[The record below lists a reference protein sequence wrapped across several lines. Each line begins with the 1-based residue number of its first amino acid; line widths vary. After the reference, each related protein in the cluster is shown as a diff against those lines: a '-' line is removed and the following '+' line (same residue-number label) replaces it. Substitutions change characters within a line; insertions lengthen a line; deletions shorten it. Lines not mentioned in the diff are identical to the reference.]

1 MELLE
6 TLRTCFSCRDF
17 TDDPVTDEQLVRV
30 LEVARFAPSG
40 GNHQGWHVVVV
51 RDRETR
57 QALGDLCQPPLRL
70 YAAQAAAGE
79 QPFNAVHPS
88 EVDADQAQAT
98 PVDDFPLFD
107 HLGDVPVLLVVSIDL
122 TTVAAMDKDL
132 DRVGL
137 AAGASVYPFVWNI
150 LLAARSE
157 GLAGVVTNAVVP
169 VESEAAA
176 LLGLP
181 ETHAIAAM
189 VPLGFPERPL
199 TRLTRKPVEHFTT
212 IDRFDGRPL
221 A

>member
-1 MELLE
+1 M
-6 TLRTCFSCRDF
+6 RIRVTCG
-17 TDDPVTDEQLVRV
+17 VRV
-30 LEVARFAPSG
+30 HKRIVGLAKAVKIFDGLDLELHGRVLVAHNARPSVHLQHG
-40 GNHQGWHVVVV
+40 YRAHVI
-51 RDRETR
+51 
-57 QALGDLCQPPLRL
+57 
-70 YAAQAAAGE
+70 
-79 QPFNAVHPS
+79 
-88 EVDADQAQAT
+88 DA
-98 PVDDFPLFD
+98 LFD